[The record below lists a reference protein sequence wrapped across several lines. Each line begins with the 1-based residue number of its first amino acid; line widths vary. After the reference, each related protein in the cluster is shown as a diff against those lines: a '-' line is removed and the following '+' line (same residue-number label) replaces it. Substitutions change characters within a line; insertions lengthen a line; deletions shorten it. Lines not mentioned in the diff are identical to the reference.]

1 MSVISSSAIA
11 TVNAKRFSIRTQRN
25 MRKRGGAAGGG
36 GGGGAPAA
44 TGSGGRSNLY
54 QQMYNNGVRN
64 TEMSINEH
72 FVHACENGD
81 YNAVHR
87 ILEENPKFNIDVTDQ
102 LGRTA
107 IRLAIENE
115 HLEVV
120 TLLLALCDGQKMR
133 EALLLAIYLGH
144 VQIAEACLR
153 HPKFKVL
160 NEKKVF
166 TGNDD
171 SFWQT
176 PSSDDA
182 QFAPDIT
189 PLILASQY
197 NRTEIVQLLLRG
209 GDRITKPHDYHCKC
223 QECHNKFEFD
233 SLRHAQSRLNA
244 YRGLASESYISL
256 ASIDPI
262 LTAFEL
268 GHELRD
274 LSGKEKYFK
283 NEYINL
289 ADQLSAYAV
298 KLLDKVRGHKELDCV
313 LGKTGK
319 ETEEKYVL
327 LARLYLAIK
336 YEEKPFVAH
345 SNCQQKLVEIWHSDI
360 RNISKLN
367 PLFTLL
373 LLLAYVFIL
382 PFACIVYILTSWSER
397 TIKFQKFL
405 KQPCIKFIGHTIS
418 FGIFIILIIL
428 SSLLFAGEFQ
438 KPMKRLKDIYP
449 NVSDALNQSIALCDS
464 IYTNACIYCPLDDDF
479 YFRQSTPTWIDIAIT
494 IFVVGFLWHEI
505 KQAYTDGLNDYLLSW
520 NNIVD
525 SCMNVLYISSF
536 ALKYYVFFKVR
547 FAIET
552 LSGLDF
558 QDSLGHIFNLTVNQQ
573 YHVYQT
579 IYWLNSDRFYWVSF
593 DPVNVAEGLF
603 AIANIFSFSRICF
616 LLPAIQHL
624 GPLQISLGRMMS
636 DIGKFII
643 IFLIIFS
650 GFMFGLNNLFWYY
663 SKTVRGRVEIVEH
676 NPDGTELPAE
686 IFFGTMG
693 GTFKTVFWSLFG
705 LSEKDGVSLGNYD
718 NRFTELIGYL
728 IYGTFNIASVIV
740 LLNMLIAMMSKSYET
755 IEEHADVEWK
765 FARSKLYM
773 EYIQEG
779 GTLPVPFNIIPTP
792 KSIFYLYQRIFHCK
806 KTSSPDS
813 LPHHS
818 SMDTDSI
825 PVMIRRPPTNV
836 QPPNFGKN
844 DPIPTISNGQP
855 IDMNDNYTRRKS
867 FDITQRLTYRK
878 VMERVIKRFLLHKQR
893 EEQDEI
899 REGDFEELKQDIQ
912 MLRFE
917 MMNRLDET
925 RDDLARNSLLLNE
938 GVLVVGELLSSLT
951 RETNPL
957 IKENF
962 YSFKKKFFSTL
973 DQIRLIDSGIE
984 SSDTTT
990 STNTASALSTTSMP
1004 NLINHSKSL
1013 QMMSTST
1020 SEPSLSTDKPNDSD
1034 MNPVQLVKHLSAA
1047 HITLSN
1053 IVEENE
1059 ENDDE
1064 SKTTVVEENGN
1075 DSKTKE
1081 VEEIEIEVEARH
1093 ISIQTSMP
1101 NEDGD
1106 EEKPKDDITVFK
1118 L

>member
-1 MSVISSSAIA
+1 MATIGSSAIA
-11 TVNAKRFSIRTQRN
+11 TVQARRFSTRAQRN
-25 MRKRGGAAGGG
+25 MRKRGGGHGIGIA
-36 GGGGAPAA
+36 
-44 TGSGGRSNLY
+44 GGRSSLY
-54 QQMYNNGVRN
+54 KQMYGNGARN
-64 TEMSINEH
+64 GEINLNEQ

-81 YNAVHR
+81 YNTVNR

-107 IRLAIENE
+107 MRLAIENE

-262 LTAFEL
+262 VTAFEL

-283 NEYINL
+283 NEYLSL

-360 RNISKLN
+360 RNLFKLN
-367 PLFTLL
+367 PLIILL
-373 LLLAYVFIL
+373 LILAYVFIL
-382 PFACIVYILTSWSER
+382 PFACVFYILTSWSKY

-418 FGIFIILIIL
+418 YAIFIILIIL

-438 KPMKRLKDIYP
+438 KPLKRLINIYP
-449 NVSDALNQSIALCDS
+449 NLTQLLNDTINLCQNTYS
-464 IYTNACIYCPLDDDF
+464 NSCTYYPQNYDF

-494 IFVVGFLWHEI
+494 VFVIGFLWHEI
-505 KQAYTDGLNDYLLSW
+505 KQGYTDGLKDYLLSW

-525 SCMNVLYISSF
+525 SCMNILYISSF

-547 FAIET
+547 LASQT
-552 LSGLDF
+552 LDKPEFKANL
-558 QDSLGHIFNLTVNQQ
+558 QNIYNLTETEQ
-573 YHVYQT
+573 YHMYQT
-579 IYWLNSDRFYWVSF
+579 FYWLNADRFYWVSF

-643 IFLIIFS
+643 IFLIIFC

-663 SKTVRGRVEIVEH
+663 SASVRQNVEIVNH
-676 NPDGTELPAE
+676 TLGDDDPPLPAE
-686 IFFGTMG
+686 TYFGTMG

-705 LSEKDGVSLGNYD
+705 LSEKEGVLLGNYD
-718 NRFTELIGYL
+718 NVFTEMVGYL

-779 GTLPVPFNIIPTP
+779 GTLPVPFNLIPTP
-792 KSIFYLYQRIFHCK
+792 KTFYYLYERIFLCK
-806 KTSSPDS
+806 KKHPSDS
-813 LPHHS
+813 LEHRG
-818 SMDTDSI
+818 SI
-825 PVMIRRPPTNV
+825 DGENYVPAMIRRPP
-836 QPPNFGKN
+836 PNIQTLNMGKN
-844 DPIPTISNGQP
+844 GPISTISNGQALNA
-855 IDMNDNYTRRKS
+855 NDNYLRRKS
-867 FDITQRLTYRK
+867 FDLNQTLTYRK

-925 RDDLARNSLLLNE
+925 RDDLAKNSLLLNE

-951 RETNPL
+951 RETNPS

-962 YSFKKKFFSTL
+962 YSFKNKFYSTL
-973 DQIRLIDSGIE
+973 DQIRLVDSGLE
-984 SSDTTT
+984 SSETL
-990 STNTASALSTTSMP
+990 TASNASLVASTISMP
-1004 NLINHSKSL
+1004 NLINQINPSQTL
-1013 QMMSTST
+1013 PTSN
-1020 SEPSLSTDKPNDSD
+1020 SEPAFPTSYSEPTLAINNQNESD
-1034 MNPVQLVKHLSAA
+1034 INPIQVIKHISAA
-1047 HITLSN
+1047 HIKLSN
-1053 IVEENE
+1053 IAEENE
-1059 ENDDE
+1059 ENENIGNKKKDE
-1064 SKTTVVEENGN
+1064 EE
-1075 DSKTKE
+1075 
-1081 VEEIEIEVEARH
+1081 EIEVEARH
-1093 ISIQTSMP
+1093 ISIQTSIQ
-1101 NEDGD
+1101 NDDAENSKD
-1106 EEKPKDDITVFK
+1106 ETHVF
-1118 L
+1118 

>member
-1 MSVISSSAIA
+1 MATISSSAIA
-11 TVNAKRFSIRTQRN
+11 TVQARRFSTRAQRN
-25 MRKRGGAAGGG
+25 MRKHVGGHGIGI
-36 GGGGAPAA
+36 
-44 TGSGGRSNLY
+44 TGGRSSLY
-54 QQMYNNGVRN
+54 KQMYGNGARN
-64 TEMSINEH
+64 GEININEQ

-81 YNAVHR
+81 YNTVHR

-107 IRLAIENE
+107 MRLAIENE

-160 NEKKVF
+160 NDKKVF

-268 GHELRD
+268 GYELRD

-283 NEYINL
+283 NEYLNL

-360 RNISKLN
+360 RNLFKLN
-367 PLFTLL
+367 PLIILL
-373 LLLAYVFIL
+373 LIFAYVFIL
-382 PFACIVYILTSWSER
+382 PFACIFYILTSWSKR

-405 KQPCIKFIGHTIS
+405 KQPCIKFLGHTIS
-418 FGIFIILIIL
+418 YAIFIILIIL

-438 KPMKRLKDIYP
+438 KPLKRFENIYP
-449 NVSDALNQSIALCDS
+449 DLPQVLNETIYLCQTTYSNICTYYPQD
-464 IYTNACIYCPLDDDF
+464 NDF
-479 YFRQSTPTWIDIAIT
+479 YFRQSTPTWIDIAISV
-494 IFVVGFLWHEI
+494 FVIGFLWHEI
-505 KQAYTDGLNDYLLSW
+505 KQAYTDGLKDYLLSW

-536 ALKYYVFFKVR
+536 ALKYYVFFKVQLAAR
-547 FAIET
+547 T
-552 LSGLDF
+552 LDKLEF
-558 QDSLGHIFNLTVNQQ
+558 QDNLKIIYNLTETEQ
-573 YHVYQT
+573 YHIYQT
-579 IYWLNSDRFYWVSF
+579 FYWLNADRFFWVPF

-643 IFLIIFS
+643 IFLIIFC

-663 SKTVRGRVEIVEH
+663 SQSVRSNVEIAPH
-676 NPDGTELPAE
+676 FSGDDSSQLPAE
-686 IFFGTMG
+686 TYFGTMG

-705 LSEKDGVSLGNYD
+705 LSEKDGVKLGEYN
-718 NRFTELIGYL
+718 NVFTELVGYF

-779 GTLPVPFNIIPTP
+779 GTLPVPFNVIPTP
-792 KSIFYLYQRIFHCK
+792 KTFYYLYKRIFHCK
-806 KTSSPDS
+806 RRHPLDS
-813 LPHHS
+813 LEHHG
-818 SMDTDSI
+818 SI
-825 PVMIRRPPTNV
+825 DGDNFVPVMIRRPPINNQALTI
-836 QPPNFGKN
+836 GKN
-844 DPIPTISNGQP
+844 NPISTISNGQTLN
-855 IDMNDNYTRRKS
+855 MNDHYMRRKS
-867 FDITQRLTYRK
+867 FDLNQTLTYRK

-925 RDDLARNSLLLNE
+925 RDDLTKNSLLLNE
-938 GVLVVGELLSSLT
+938 GVLIVGELLSSLT
-951 RETNPL
+951 HETNSI

-962 YSFKKKFFSTL
+962 YLFKNKFYTTL
-973 DQIRLIDSGIE
+973 DQIRLVDSGLE
-984 SSDTTT
+984 SNETLTT
-990 STNTASALSTTSMP
+990 SNTSLIVSTASMP
-1004 NLINHSKSL
+1004 NLINQINSEQILPNSN
-1013 QMMSTST
+1013 
-1020 SEPSLSTDKPNDSD
+1020 SEPCLVINKQNESNI
-1034 MNPVQLVKHLSAA
+1034 NPIQFIKHISAT
-1047 HITLSN
+1047 HIKLSN

-1059 ENDDE
+1059 ENE
-1064 SKTTVVEENGN
+1064 NTVNKKEGGGGGEE
-1075 DSKTKE
+1075 E
-1081 VEEIEIEVEARH
+1081 AEEIEVEARH
-1093 ISIQTSMP
+1093 ISIQTSIP
-1101 NEDGD
+1101 NEN
-1106 EEKPKDDITVFK
+1106 EENSKVETYAF
-1118 L
+1118 

>member
-1 MSVISSSAIA
+1 MSTITSSAIA
-11 TVNAKRFSIRTQRN
+11 TAQAKRFSARSQVN
-25 MRKRGGAAGGG
+25 MRKRGGSHAINFGGG
-36 GGGGAPAA
+36 RTSLYKQIYHNGAK
-44 TGSGGRSNLY
+44 
-54 QQMYNNGVRN
+54 NGEIN
-64 TEMSINEH
+64 INEQ

-81 YNAVHR
+81 YNTVNR
-87 ILEENPKFNIDVTDQ
+87 ILEENLKFNIDVTDQ
-102 LGRTA
+102 LGRTSM
-107 IRLAIENE
+107 RLAIENE

-120 TLLLALCDGQKMR
+120 TLLLAHCDGQKMR

-144 VQIAEACLR
+144 TQIAEACLR
-153 HPKFKVL
+153 HPKFKNL
-160 NEKKVF
+160 NEKKIF
-166 TGNDD
+166 KDGA
-171 SFWQT
+171 FWQT

-197 NRTEIVQLLLRG
+197 NRTEIVQLLLRD

-223 QECHNKFEFD
+223 QECLNKFEFD

-283 NEYINL
+283 NEYISL
-289 ADQLSAYAV
+289 ADHLSAYAV

-345 SNCQQKLVEIWHSDI
+345 SNCQQKLVEIWHGDI
-360 RNISKLN
+360 RNIFKLN
-367 PLFTLL
+367 PLIIFLL
-373 LLLAYVFIL
+373 ILGYIFAL
-382 PFACIVYILTSWSER
+382 PFVCICYILTSSTQR
-397 TIKFQKFL
+397 TIKLQKFL
-405 KQPCIKFIGHTIS
+405 KQPCIKFLGHTIS
-418 FGIFIILIIL
+418 YGIFIILIIL
-428 SSLLFAGEFQ
+428 SSLLFANEFQ
-438 KPMKRLKDIYP
+438 KTMKRLSVNYPDLVNSFVKSKNNCAIYNSSACDYFP
-449 NVSDALNQSIALCDS
+449 QS
-464 IYTNACIYCPLDDDF
+464 NDF
-479 YFRQSTPTWIDIAIT
+479 YFRHNSPTWIDITIT
-494 IFVVGFLWHEI
+494 IFIVGFLWHEI
-505 KQAYTDGLNDYLLSW
+505 KQCYTDGFKDYLLSW

-525 SCMNVLYISSF
+525 SCMNILYLSSF
-536 ALKYYVFFKVR
+536 ALKYYVFYEVTN
-547 FAIET
+547 AISI
-552 LSGLDF
+552 LSSNGFGLRIE
-558 QDSLGHIFNLTVNQQ
+558 GVYNLTQENQNDI
-573 YHVYQT
+573 YRT
-579 IYWLNSDRFYWVSF
+579 LYWLNADRFFWIPF
-593 DPVNVAEGLF
+593 DPVNVGEGLF

-616 LLPAIQHL
+616 LLPAFQHL

-663 SKTVRGRVEIVEH
+663 SKDVRGNVEVEMH
-676 NPDGTELPAE
+676 VYGTDDPPLPAE
-686 IFFGTMG
+686 TYFGTMG
-693 GTFKTVFWSLFG
+693 ATFKTVFWSLFG
-705 LSEKDGVSLGNYD
+705 LSEKNGVKLGNYQ

-728 IYGTFNIASVIV
+728 IYGAFNIASVIV

-773 EYIQEG
+773 EYIKEG

-792 KSIFYLYQRIFHCK
+792 ENIVQLYQRICNYK
-806 KTSSPDS
+806 KKSPPSSPDHNGS
-813 LPHHS
+813 LEGGNN
-818 SMDTDSI
+818 I
-825 PVMIRRPPTNV
+825 PIAANGPRGNANRNA
-836 QPPNFGKN
+836 
-844 DPIPTISNGQP
+844 PIATISNGQTSTV
-855 IDMNDNYTRRKS
+855 MTNNVVGRRKS
-867 FDITQRLTYRK
+867 FDLNQTLTYRK

-925 RDDLARNSLLLNE
+925 RDDLAKNSLLLNE
-938 GVLVVGELLSSLT
+938 GVLVVGELLSSIT
-951 RETNPL
+951 RDTNPL
-957 IKENF
+957 IRENF
-962 YSFKKKFFSTL
+962 HLFKTNFHTTL
-973 DQIRLIDSGIE
+973 HKIRSIDSSME
-984 SSDTTT
+984 STDTTATTTT
-990 STNTASALSTTSMP
+990 SSMP
-1004 NLINHSKSL
+1004 NITSAVQAERTLPTSSSAPSL
-1013 QMMSTST
+1013 PMSVPNESSLNPIQMM
-1020 SEPSLSTDKPNDSD
+1020 K
-1034 MNPVQLVKHLSAA
+1034 QLSAT

-1053 IVEENE
+1053 IAEVDESLNEEQVKVEEE
-1059 ENDDE
+1059 E
-1064 SKTTVVEENGN
+1064 
-1075 DSKTKE
+1075 
-1081 VEEIEIEVEARH
+1081 EVEARH
-1093 ISIQTSMP
+1093 MSIQTSP
-1101 NEDGD
+1101 DNDG
-1106 EEKPKDDITVFK
+1106 TFFR

>member
-1 MSVISSSAIA
+1 MSTMSSGALA
-11 TVNAKRFSIRTQRN
+11 TVQARRFSARSQAN
-25 MRKRGGAAGGG
+25 MRRRGGG
-36 GGGGAPAA
+36 GNRGVNF
-44 TGSGGRSNLY
+44 TGGRTSLY
-54 QQMYNNGVRN
+54 KQIYNNGAKN
-64 TEMSINEH
+64 GEININEQ

-81 YNAVHR
+81 YNTVNR

-102 LGRTA
+102 LGRTSM
-107 IRLAIENE
+107 RLAIENE

-120 TLLLALCDGQKMR
+120 TLLLAQCDGQKMR

-144 VQIAEACLR
+144 IQIAEACLR
-153 HPKFKVL
+153 HPKFKNL
-160 NEKKVF
+160 NEKKIF
-166 TGNDD
+166 KDD
-171 SFWQT
+171 AFWQT

-197 NRTEIVQLLLRG
+197 NRTEIVQLLLRD

-223 QECHNKFEFD
+223 QECHNKFKFD

-345 SNCQQKLVEIWHSDI
+345 SNCQQKLVEIWHGDI
-360 RNISKLN
+360 RNIFKLN
-367 PLFTLL
+367 PLIIFLLIFGYIFTL
-373 LLLAYVFIL
+373 
-382 PFACIVYILTSWSER
+382 PFVCICYIISSSTQR
-397 TIKFQKFL
+397 TIKLQKFL
-405 KQPCIKFIGHTIS
+405 KQPCIKFLGHTIS
-418 FGIFIILIIL
+418 YGIFIILIIL
-428 SSLLFAGEFQ
+428 SSLLFANEFQ
-438 KPMKRLKDIYP
+438 KPMIRLSANYPKIVESFIQARNFCEIY
-449 NVSDALNQSIALCDS
+449 NSS
-464 IYTNACIYCPLDDDF
+464 ACYYFPRNNDF
-479 YFRQSTPTWIDIAIT
+479 YFRHHSPTWIDIT
-494 IFVVGFLWHEI
+494 ISIFILGFLWHEI
-505 KQAYTDGLNDYLLSW
+505 KQCYIDGLKDYLLSW

-525 SCMNVLYISSF
+525 SCMNILYLSSF
-536 ALKYYVFFKVR
+536 ALKYYVFYEVQNSTNILNSNR
-547 FAIET
+547 FDLRIESIYNSTAENQENIYRT
-552 LSGLDF
+552 L
-558 QDSLGHIFNLTVNQQ
+558 
-573 YHVYQT
+573 
-579 IYWLNSDRFYWVSF
+579 YWLNADRFFWIPF

-616 LLPAIQHL
+616 LLPAFQHL

-643 IFLIIFS
+643 IFLIIFC

-663 SKTVRGRVEIVEH
+663 SKDVRGNVEIQPH
-676 NPDGTELPAE
+676 IFGTDDPELPAE
-686 IFFGTMG
+686 TYFGTMG
-693 GTFKTVFWSLFG
+693 ATFKTVFWSLFG
-705 LSEKDGVSLGNYD
+705 LSEKNGVKLGEYQ

-728 IYGTFNIASVIV
+728 IYGAFNIASVIV

-773 EYIQEG
+773 EYIKEG
-779 GTLPVPFNIIPTP
+779 GILPIPFNIIPTP
-792 KSIFYLYQRIFHCK
+792 ENFIQLYQRICHYK
-806 KTSSPDS
+806 KKSPSNPLEQNGSPDN
-813 LPHHS
+813 HHNV
-818 SMDTDSI
+818 
-825 PVMIRRPPTNV
+825 PVVIQRPPGNV
-836 QPPNFGKN
+836 PKGNLNKN
-844 DPIPTISNGQP
+844 TPIATIPNGQTSN
-855 IDMNDNYTRRKS
+855 MTNNNHYGGRRKS
-867 FDITQRLTYRK
+867 VDLSQTLTYRK

-925 RDDLARNSLLLNE
+925 RDDLAKNSLLLNE
-938 GVLVVGELLSSLT
+938 GVLVVGELLSSIT
-951 RETNPL
+951 RDTNPL
-957 IKENF
+957 VRENF
-962 YSFKKKFFSTL
+962 HLFKKNFHSTL
-973 DQIRLIDSGIE
+973 KKVRSIDSAIE
-984 SSDTTT
+984 FNDTTT
-990 STNTASALSTTSMP
+990 TSSMP
-1004 NLINHSKSL
+1004 NITNTMPIEKGL
-1013 QMMSTST
+1013 STSNSAPILT
-1020 SEPSLSTDKPNDSD
+1020 ANLSNDLNPNS
-1034 MNPVQLVKHLSAA
+1034 VQLMKQLSIT

-1053 IVEENE
+1053 IAEDDENSSINE
-1059 ENDDE
+1059 E
-1064 SKTTVVEENGN
+1064 
-1075 DSKTKE
+1075 
-1081 VEEIEIEVEARH
+1081 EVEAQH
-1093 ISIQTSMP
+1093 KSIQTSSDNMM
-1101 NEDGD
+1101 
-1106 EEKPKDDITVFK
+1106 
-1118 L
+1118 